1 MQISE
6 PGEIMGGEGDEISLQ
21 GLKAWAFCGS
31 GGPSFAPGQ
40 KVENLKKMEDFPVPD
55 RPALS
60 QSI

>member
-6 PGEIMGGEGDEISLQ
+6 PGEIMGGEGDEISLR
-21 GLKAWAFCGS
+21 GFKAWTFCG
-31 GGPSFAPGQ
+31 SFAPGQ